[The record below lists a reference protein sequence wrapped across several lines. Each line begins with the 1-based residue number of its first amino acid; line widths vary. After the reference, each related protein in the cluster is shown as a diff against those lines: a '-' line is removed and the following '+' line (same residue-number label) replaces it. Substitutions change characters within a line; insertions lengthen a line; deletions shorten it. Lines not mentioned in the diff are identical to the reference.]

1 MFLYLGQAL
10 RRGQK
15 VTPVYPDFLIMGL
28 EEGMAK
34 KILEQFESYPVIAAI
49 KDEAGL
55 RKCLESEI
63 QIVFVLYGD
72 ICNIGEIVD
81 RLKKGG
87 KTVIIHLDLISG
99 LGNKEIVVEYIQK
112 TTRADGII
120 STKPALIKHA
130 KELNFFSIMRFFMLD
145 SKTYSNIKK
154 QIENVKPDMIEIIPG
169 VMPKVI
175 ARLCELIE
183 DKVPV
188 IAGGMITDK
197 EDAMS
202 ALKAGAIAIST
213 TKENVW
219 FM

>member
-1 MFLYLGQAL
+1 
-10 RRGQK
+10 
-15 VTPVYPDFLIMGL
+15 
-28 EEGMAK
+28 MAK
-34 KILEQFESYPVIAAI
+34 KILEQFEQYPVIAAI

-81 RLKKGG
+81 RLKKG
-87 KTVIIHLDLISG
+87 
-99 LGNKEIVVEYIQK
+99 GNKEIVVEYIQK